1 MNSRDFEE
9 VESRSDVNLA
19 EYIKRGKNHYLNKDM
34 SFLTINPFNK
44 YLLSVDSLFSWNL
57 YSNGRKKTSHN
68 RQADKQEE
76 VSR

>member
-34 SFLTINPFNK
+34 CFLTINPFNK
-44 YLLSVDSLFSWNL
+44 YLS
-57 YSNGRKKTSHN
+57 TT
-68 RQADKQEE
+68 
-76 VSR
+76 